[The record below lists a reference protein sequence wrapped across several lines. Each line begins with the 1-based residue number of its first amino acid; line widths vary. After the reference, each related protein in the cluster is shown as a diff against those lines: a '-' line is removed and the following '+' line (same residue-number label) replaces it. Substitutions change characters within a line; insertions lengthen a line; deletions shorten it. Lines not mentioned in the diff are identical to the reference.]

1 MDKRRIIY
9 ETEKLVFS
17 KLEEEGSG
25 HDWWHIERVR
35 KLSLVIAKEEG
46 ADIFVVE
53 LAALLHDLIDDKLP
67 DQMRLTSAEVKEF
80 LRRYSIDSSIIEKV
94 DLIIQTISFR
104 KKIPSDQLSLEAK
117 VVQDADRLD
126 AIGAIGIART
136 FAFAGSRGNVIY
148 DPISVKRT
156 DAIWHF
162 YEKLL
167 LLKDKMNTRAGKKL
181 AKERHDFL
189 ESFLTQFY
197 AEWPS
202 E

>member
-1 MDKRRIIY
+1 VDKRRIIY

>member
-1 MDKRRIIY
+1 MDKKRIIY

-53 LAALLHDLIDDKLP
+53 LAALLHDLIDYKLP

-181 AKERHDFL
+181 AKERHEFL